1 MTSSTDREIE
11 ESLGIESPLEDLYTD
26 AMLNRK
32 MRVARRQPDPS
43 LRNALDAASKRMHE
57 LYTLPE
63 NWERT
68 RGVAIID
75 HSTHTLVGNFSEYQH
90 RSISSAH
97 KWIREHTPIAIAAT
111 LEMDGCL
118 GAEWNERFGR
128 QAWEQEHRT
137 CLPVL
142 LDELMVEA
150 PSVELLLKT
159 RLGVITRADLCTDT
173 QFASMNGSMI
183 LRLPAGTNIWE
194 ACGVDTKAAMRRQVG
209 P

>member
-11 ESLGIESPLEDLYTD
+11 ESLGIDSPLEDLYTD

-32 MRVARRQPDPS
+32 IRVQRKGTDPS
-43 LRNALDAASKRMHE
+43 LRDALDAATKRMRE

-75 HSTHTLVGNFSEYQH
+75 HATHTLVGNFSEYQH
-90 RSISSAH
+90 RTIPSAH
-97 KWIREHTPIAIAAT
+97 KWLREHTPIAINAT

-118 GAEWNERFGR
+118 GAEWDMRLGR
-128 QAWEQEHRT
+128 QSWEQEHRA

-150 PSVELLLKT
+150 PAVELLLKT
-159 RLGVITRADLCTDT
+159 RLGVITRAELVGEA

-194 ACGVDTKAAMRRQVG
+194 ACGTDTKSAMRKQIT
-209 P
+209 